1 MNNIKIEDKEI
12 PYEVTESGRASL
24 ARIDIN
30 PSGVKVVI
38 PEDSDVDPHKFIE
51 DRREWVLKNYQQIQ
65 DILADFP
72 DRSFEE
78 REKFP
83 YLGEEHE
90 LVFEDIE
97 EPEVSNEKIRLPQE
111 DVNKKSADTVLEEFL
126 REKAREKIHSVIRK
140 YFDEVEGEYDKLYIR
155 NQKTKWGSCSG
166 KKNLSFNFRL
176 MMAPPEVLEYVV
188 VHELVHLDEPEHSRA
203 FWNKVS
209 DLLPEYQDKRKWLK
223 ENKMKLVFTE
233 EDVF

>member
-12 PYEVTESGRASL
+12 PYEITESSKASL

-30 PSGVKVVI
+30 PTGVKVVV

-72 DRSFEE
+72 DRTFEE
-78 REKFP
+78 GEKFP

-90 LVFEDIE
+90 LVFANIE
-97 EPEVSNEKIRLPQE
+97 KPEVTKGKIRLPRE
-111 DVNKKSADTVLEEFL
+111 DVNNKSADAVLEEFL
-126 REKAREKIHSVIRK
+126 REEAREKIRSVIQK
-140 YFDEVEGEYDKLYIR
+140 YFDEVEREYDKLYIR

-188 VHELVHLDEPEHSRA
+188 VHELVHLEEPEHSKA

-209 DLLPEYQDKRKWLK
+209 DLLPEYQDRRKWLD